1 MTELEEFNY
10 INSLYDLYRSLFT
23 SKQILIMDNYFKY
36 NLSLSEIAE
45 NLKISRS
52 AVLDTINH
60 AKIKLSEYE
69 NKLHLLKRNDK
80 IKKILEDSN
89 IDEKVKEEI
98 LKELYYGI

>member
-1 MTELEEFNY
+1 MNDLEEFNY
-10 INSLYDLYRSLFT
+10 INALYDLYRPLFT
-23 SKQILIMDNYFKY
+23 SKQILIMDNYYKF

-60 AKIKLSEYE
+60 AKNKLEEFE
-69 NKLHLLKRNDK
+69 NKLHLLKKNEK
-80 IKKILEDSN
+80 IRKILEDSK
-89 IDEKVKEEI
+89 IDDKVKEEI